1 MDFDYNIFI
10 SSVWKSNLGGLIPCI
25 LAILTVGEAI
35 QRLGRAPVASCCYT
49 ISMILC
55 ITLGFVSKDEIV
67 IWIGGCAQGFILAG
81 LTSLTLFAVE
91 TYTTLIRYVRN
102 VFGNSLTIKVS
113 TFVLVFFFTLF
124 PDVPPLGYWYVL
136 VKLVLYLD
144 QHFIYICRW

>member
-55 ITLGFVSKDEIV
+55 IILGFVSKDEIV

-91 TYTTLIRYVRN
+91 TYTTLIRYVLWFW
-102 VFGNSLTIKVS
+102 VNSKNNKCITFAVS
-113 TFVLVFFFTLF
+113 
-124 PDVPPLGYWYVL
+124 DVPPLGYWYVL
-136 VKLVLYLD
+136 VKLELYLD